1 MAESKT
7 PGIIFSME
15 FFQADKYMVGGYDFL
30 EYMQRPEA
38 FDLQKHTD
46 DEFKDFFDYMKNEE
60 KSDGIF
66 DLNNNHLSREQI
78 EAYRKLE
85 LDSKAQGCPK
95 YVGVMSF
102 TNEFLEECGV
112 TSPKGLNLNRLKDV
126 ARSGMSE
133 MIHSSKKLEDDNVY
147 WTAAIHTNTDNVH
160 IHFAVLEY
168 EKRQRKKDMLEI
180 EAFDKLK
187 SKVANKL
194 IGSEQIVRLTEIS
207 RQTLLPDFKRES
219 YNENS
224 EIVRLA
230 AELPKNQLWQY
241 GRESFE
247 PYREKV
253 NRCVRSIINSSPEL
267 KRNFDSFIEELD
279 GYEKKLEGIYGG
291 GERQLYKDFK
301 KNKLDDFYS
310 RAGNSLL
317 STIKQNQILEKLE
330 AGEKMRRPA
339 EEKSRAHLAQ
349 HKLFNSGGS
358 PDRYFSSDGEI
369 SEHFNGTEKM
379 RRHAEEKKPAGGERY
394 YPNSNYSSGSDFG
407 EYLHSK
413 RELAATIAFQAGR
426 LTNQYEYHIDR
437 LKRQFEFEQNYQ
449 NSR

>member
-1 MAESKT
+1 MAESKS

-66 DLNNNHLSREQI
+66 DLTNNHLSGDTI
-78 EAYRKLE
+78 EEYRNLE
-85 LDSKAQGCPK
+85 LDSKNQGCPK
-95 YVGVMSF
+95 YVGVISF
-102 TNEFLEECGV
+102 RNDFLEECGV
-112 TSPKGLNLNRLKDV
+112 ISPKGLDINKLKSV

-160 IHFAVLEY
+160 IHFAILEF

-194 IGSEQIVRLTEIS
+194 IGSEQIARLTEIS
-207 RQTLLPDFKRES
+207 RQSLLPDFKLET
-219 YNENS
+219 YNEHS
-224 EIVRLA
+224 EMVRLA
-230 AELPKNQLWQY
+230 AELPKNQTWQY
-241 GRESFE
+241 GRDSFE

-253 NRCVRSIINSSPEL
+253 NHCVRSIINSSPKL
-267 KRNFDSFIEELD
+267 KRSFDSFIEELD
-279 GYEKKLEGIYGG
+279 DYEEKLAGIYGT

-317 STIKQNQILEKLE
+317 STIKQNQLLEKLE
-330 AGEKMRRPA
+330 AGEKLRRPA
-339 EEKSRAHLAQ
+339 EEKSRVNLAR

-358 PDRYFSSDGEI
+358 PDSYFSSEDEQYG
-369 SEHFNGTEKM
+369 SLSGHEKM
-379 RRHAEEKKPAGGERY
+379 RRHTEEKKLPGNGHY
-394 YPNSNYSSGSDFG
+394 YPRTNYSSGSDFS

-413 RELAATIAFQAGR
+413 RELAATIAFQASR
-426 LTNQYEYHIDR
+426 LTNIYEHHVDR
-437 LKRQFEFEQNYQ
+437 LKRQFEYEQSIQ
-449 NSR
+449 NRR